1 MAISKL
7 LVFSIFLSLL
17 FFNIRADA
25 PIEDGISS
33 SDGSDSSLKAELDQ
47 LKSKI
52 SDLESNIANRNLEL
66 KIKDESIARMEK
78 IIQEKS
84 NAIAVLRSNVELLQK
99 KGTSDAEELIRKAYA
114 RGGELEK
121 QVENLKG
128 EIEVKNRRRDAL
140 ETQASDAEKKIREL
154 SSKLEKLERINEEQ
168 KTQIRKTERALQ
180 VAEEEMMKAK
190 LDATSKSKELTEIHG
205 AWLPPWFAT
214 HLIHFQSFTVR
225 HWNEYGRPVLDV
237 TVQKASEKSAQAKK
251 WAEPHLET
259 VKTRWVPALK
269 GRWLELMTSAE
280 PYVQLVTTRTL
291 EFYESSKTTLT
302 AHVVKV
308 QEIANPYFQEAKK
321 FSKPYID
328 QVATVTKPHVDKVRI
343 ALKPYTKKAVH
354 VSQKFLKSATEY
366 HDQVQGA
373 IHETLRKNE
382 VTKSLATKELVW
394 FMASALL
401 ALPVFF
407 LYKLCS
413 EIFWKKGN
421 KPRLNANTNHATRLV
436 YLNLRNF

>member
-17 FFNIRADA
+17 FFNIRGDA

-121 QVENLKG
+121 QVEKLKG

-154 SSKLEKLERINEEQ
+154 SSKLEKRERINEEQ

-237 TVQKASEKSAQAKK
+237 TVQK
-251 WAEPHLET
+251 
-259 VKTRWVPALK
+259 RWVPALK

-280 PYVQLVTTRTL
+280 SYVQLVTTRTL

-302 AHVVKV
+302 PHVVKV

-328 QVATVTKPHVDKVRI
+328 QVATVTKPHVDKVRV

-421 KPRLNANTNHATRLV
+421 KPRLNANTNHATRKHK
-436 YLNLRNF
+436 RRHADK